1 MSIALMAILVTS
13 TGGLQSAFA
22 LTAADEIA
30 QGAGNDFDPS
40 AQPQSASSVFNPSQ
54 TSVNT
59 EMQLLMDVS
68 GSVDNTEFNLQR
80 DGYEAAFRNQD
91 VIDALSVSCEGK
103 PVKGL
108 AVSFVYWASGNEQ
121 QVAVPFSFL
130 NDATSSNLFADA
142 IASAARPFSGGT
154 APGSA
159 INFAV
164 PLFTNAFDGDKIVI
178 DVSGDG
184 AKNTGD
190 DTSDARDAAI
200 QGVVDVINGIVIS
213 PNAALVTFY
222 TDNVIGG
229 PGSFVLE
236 AATFADFEKAIK
248 DKILLEI
255 CDTVGGE
262 LLSINTTALILAG
275 AQTNAVWIMSAL
287 AAIGSVA
294 FGAIYLKT
302 RKN

>member
-1 MSIALMAILVTS
+1 MAILLTS
-13 TGGLQSAFA
+13 IGGQQSAFA
-22 LTAADEIA
+22 LSAADELA

-54 TSVNT
+54 TNVNT

-68 GSVDNTEFNLQR
+68 SSVDNAEFLLQR
-80 DGYEAAFRNQD
+80 GGYEAAFRDPD
-91 VIDALSVSCEGK
+91 VIDALSVGC
-103 PVKGL
+103 PNTPAKGL
-108 AVSFVYWASGNEQ
+108 AVSFVYWSGGAEQ

-142 IASAARPFSGGT
+142 IASAARPFSGLTG
-154 APGSA
+154 PGSA

-184 AKNTGD
+184 TKNSGV
-190 DTSDARDAAI
+190 DTSDARDAALA
-200 QGVVDVINGIVIS
+200 GVVDVINGIVIS
-213 PNAALVTFY
+213 PNPTVVDFY
-222 TDNVIGG
+222 KDNIIGG
-229 PGSFVLE
+229 QGSFLLE
-236 AATFADFEKAIK
+236 ALTFADFEEAIEK
-248 DKILLEI
+248 KILLEI
-255 CDTVGGE
+255 CPGNGVGGE
-262 LLSINTTALILAG
+262 FLSINTTALILAG

-294 FGAIYLKT
+294 FGALYLKT

>member
-1 MSIALMAILVTS
+1 MIKYYFMSIALMAILVTS

-22 LTAADEIA
+22 LTAADELA

-68 GSVDNTEFNLQR
+68 GSVINSEFLLQR
-80 DGYEAAFRNQD
+80 GGYEAAFRDQD
-91 VIDALSVSCEGK
+91 VIDALSVGCEGSAA
-103 PVKGL
+103 KGL
-108 AVSFVYWASGNEQ
+108 AVSLIYWASSNEQ

-142 IASAARPFSGGT
+142 IASAARPFSGST

-164 PLFTNAFDGDKIVI
+164 PLFTNAFNGDKIVI

-184 AKNTGD
+184 VENDGA
-190 DTSDARDAAI
+190 DTDVARDNAI
-200 QGVVDVINGIVIS
+200 AGVVDVINGIVRNHEKHPVS
-213 PNAALVTFY
+213 KM
-222 TDNVIGG
+222 DNGRG
-229 PGSFVLE
+229 CARG
-236 AATFADFEKAIK
+236 
-248 DKILLEI
+248 
-255 CDTVGGE
+255 
-262 LLSINTTALILAG
+262 
-275 AQTNAVWIMSAL
+275 
-287 AAIGSVA
+287 
-294 FGAIYLKT
+294 
-302 RKN
+302 